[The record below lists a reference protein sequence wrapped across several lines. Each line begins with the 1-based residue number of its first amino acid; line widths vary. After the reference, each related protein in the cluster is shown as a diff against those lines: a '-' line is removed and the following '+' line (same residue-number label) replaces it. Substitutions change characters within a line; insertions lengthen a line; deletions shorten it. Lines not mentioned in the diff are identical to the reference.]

1 MKINSSLSFKECRF
15 LVFFPFL
22 IRLRLGLGLGPARF
36 CSEQIFLA
44 HIFQE
49 LVNDAECEQIS
60 EELSGA
66 ESTKWLRFYHAESK
80 RLLGLISKDSSLS
93 NTLGF

>member
-1 MKINSSLSFKECRF
+1 M
-15 LVFFPFL
+15 
-22 IRLRLGLGLGPARF
+22 
-36 CSEQIFLA
+36 
-44 HIFQE
+44 
-49 LVNDAECEQIS
+49 NDAEYEQIS

-66 ESTKWLRFYHAESK
+66 ESTKWPRFYHAESK